1 MSYGGIPKGMTKERF
16 LSGETQPV
24 NEELMSIFLQCDIVE
39 HSGHGVPIVVREY
52 GEKAYK
58 FNENSIIVTIPF
70 DKTGFDSQN
79 VHQNSLIIIKNLI
92 ENNPQVTLNEMA
104 EAIGKTV
111 KTVQRLIKD
120 SNCIEYVGS
129 NKKGYWKL
137 K

>member
-24 NEELMSIFLQCDIVE
+24 NEELMSIFIQCDIVE

-79 VHQNSLIIIKNLI
+79 AHQNSLIIIKNLI

-129 NKKGYWKL
+129 SKKGYWKL